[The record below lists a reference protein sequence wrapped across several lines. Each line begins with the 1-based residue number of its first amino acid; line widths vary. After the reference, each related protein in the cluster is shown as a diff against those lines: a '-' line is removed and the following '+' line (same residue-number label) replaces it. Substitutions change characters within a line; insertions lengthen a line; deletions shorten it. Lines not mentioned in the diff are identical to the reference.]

1 MTHEVEEAFSAHAKS
16 IDTLHDALK
25 AHVKPGKES
34 VLEQHIADL
43 KAAHA
48 KVHDGGQDFMI

>member
-16 IDTLHDALK
+16 IDTLHEALK
-25 AHVKPGKES
+25 KHVKPGKEG
-34 VLEQHIADL
+34 VLEEHIAAL